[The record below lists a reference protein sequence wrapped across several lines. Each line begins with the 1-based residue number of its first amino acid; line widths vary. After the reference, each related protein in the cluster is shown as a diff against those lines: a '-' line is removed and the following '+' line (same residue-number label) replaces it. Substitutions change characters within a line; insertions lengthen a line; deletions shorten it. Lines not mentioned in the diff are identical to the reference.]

1 MQVRAKALM
10 IGLVLGD
17 GHLARS
23 FGRSTKSILELK
35 YDERYLGYLEWIH
48 KELGELSPSPIRKK
62 KGYHQYRFYTK
73 AREDVGELRRLF
85 YPDGT
90 KRIPEDIKK
99 YLEDPLTLAI
109 WYQDDGTLDFR
120 KNYHANAL
128 FATHCFT
135 RRECDLLAEALKANF
150 DLDVRVCR
158 CMMRGKLSFRLY
170 VTSKSMQKFMD
181 IIDPYM
187 LECFHYKFLDID
199 DSSQQQR

>member
-1 MQVRAKALM
+1 MQDRAKALM

-23 FGRSTKSILELK
+23 FGRSTKSILDLK

-109 WYQDDGTLDFR
+109 WYQDDGTDFR
-120 KNYHANAL
+120 KTIMQMRCL
-128 FATHCFT
+128 PLTVLLV
-135 RRECDLLAEALKANF
+135 ESVVLAEALKANF
-150 DLDVRVCR
+150 DLMFAYAMHDARKIIFPALC
-158 CMMRGKLSFRLY
+158 Y
-170 VTSKSMQKFMD
+170 IKSMQKFMD
-181 IIDPYM
+181 ILIHI
-187 LECFHYKFLDID
+187 C
-199 DSSQQQR
+199 